1 MVSEILGDLMSFI
14 IFGKFSVVNLLKY
27 FFCPVS
33 VSSSSGI
40 PISVSDHLDAHGSS
54 VLISSHSFSLILDY
68 FYCVTSAENLTK
80 AFYISFTVAF
90 FLLLTS
96 LFDSCL

>member
-68 FYCVTSAENLTK
+68 FYCVKSENLTK

-96 LFDSCL
+96 PFDSCL